1 LDFLVEPRGYYGL
14 TPEEIFTGIKGC
26 NHLADFHPFGCPVF
40 VLDPMLQQ
48 GHKIPRWKPRSRV
61 VVYLG
66 LSPEHASS
74 VPLVLSTSTG
84 LVSPQFHIVFDDYF
98 STTKCLHTN
107 QIPPNW
113 STLLTTSCTKYV
125 DDVFDST
132 NFIDPTWFSDSSSQN
147 EPTISSDQ
155 PIQPLSPLERE
166 HTIDTSSSFQRE
178 SNNNSNNNL
187 STLSSTPLQPGWNSY
202 HRYQTRFRQ
211 RHIANTAIL
220 DTTESSIDTP
230 FDASLYAAFI
240 AVQDSYPI
248 TSSTELSFLEH
259 YACASQTNP
268 DVLHYGAMLRDPDR
282 TFFETDMQREISD
295 LFRTDT
301 VEIVCRSLLS
311 LGIKILQAIWS
322 FRCKR
327 APDWSILKHKARIF

>member
-1 LDFLVEPRGYYGL
+1 MSSV
-14 TPEEIFTGIKGC
+14 C
-26 NHLADFHPFGCPVF
+26 
-40 VLDPMLQQ
+40 LDPSLQQ
-48 GHKIPRWKPRSRV
+48 GHKIPCWKPRSRV
-61 VVYLG
+61 GVYLG

-74 VPLVLSTSTG
+74 VPLVLSTSTA

-98 STTKCLHTN
+98 TTTKCLHTN
-107 QIPPNW
+107 QLPPNW
-113 STLLTTSCTKYV
+113 STLLTSSCTKYV
-125 DDVFDST
+125 DDYFDST
-132 NFIDPTWFSDSSSQN
+132 NFIDPTWFSDSLSQN

-155 PIQPLSPLERE
+155 PILPLSPFERE
-166 HTIDTSSSFQRE
+166 RTFDTSSSFQRE
-178 SNNNSNNNL
+178 SNNN
-187 STLSSTPLQPGWNSY
+187 
-202 HRYQTRFRQ
+202 RYQTRFRQ
-211 RHIANTAIL
+211 RHIANAAIL

-248 TSSTELSFLEH
+248 NPSTELLFLEH

-282 TFFETDMQREISD
+282 PFFETDMQREISD

-301 VEIVCRSLLS
+301 VEIVCRSLLT

-322 FRCKR
+322 FRRKR
-327 APDWSILKHKARIF
+327 APDWSILQEGL